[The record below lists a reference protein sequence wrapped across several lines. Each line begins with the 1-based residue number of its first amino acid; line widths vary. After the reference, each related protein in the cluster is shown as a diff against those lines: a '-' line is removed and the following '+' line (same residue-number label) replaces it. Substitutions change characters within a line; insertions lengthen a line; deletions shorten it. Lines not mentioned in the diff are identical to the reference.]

1 MFVPGRHS
9 FGRLARCRGMR
20 VRRKAAVLARRV
32 PLLLGTLAK
41 DGILALLNQS
51 RYSLHLK
58 HMSAVTHAQVL
69 NGAH

>member
-1 MFVPGRHS
+1 M
-9 FGRLARCRGMR
+9 
-20 VRRKAAVLARRV
+20 RRKVAVFVLQV
-32 PLLLGTLAK
+32 SFFL
-41 DGILALLNQS
+41 GILVKGGILVLLNQS

>member
-1 MFVPGRHS
+1 M
-9 FGRLARCRGMR
+9 
-20 VRRKAAVLARRV
+20 RRKVAVFLRQV
-32 PLLLGTLAK
+32 SFLLGILAK